1 VKTFLPLLHRQDHL
15 ESGGVLAAVVVD
27 VVAVVAEEKE
37 DDEQQQENVSV
48 KEGDCSLILGLR

>member
-27 VVAVVAEEKE
+27 VAVVAEEKE
-37 DDEQQQENVSV
+37 DDEQQQVNVSV